1 MTTARV
7 RTILP
12 IIGITAMAV
21 LLTACSGGGPGAAT
35 AAHPTT
41 GASTGTST
49 SASPTTGP
57 TTAPSR
63 STASATAPS
72 TVGSTSAPAPSRGSG
87 TAAAPAPA
95 PAGTGSGSGASAAG
109 GRCATSQLSGSVA
122 DGGGSSAGATRVAI
136 ILRNTG
142 AQSCTLQGWPGVS
155 FVGGGNGTQIGNA
168 ATLDRSTPHQT
179 LTLRPSGEVQ
189 AVVTVRDAG
198 DWDSATCHP
207 RVTDGFRV
215 IPPGSRQAL
224 FVPASG
230 ALFES
235 CAAPAVHQLSTSALA
250 SF

>member
-21 LLTACSGGGPGAAT
+21 LLTACSGGGTGAAT
-35 AAHPTT
+35 AAHPST

-49 SASPTTGP
+49 SASPTTGQ

-63 STASATAPS
+63 STPAATAPS

-95 PAGTGSGSGASAAG
+95 GTGASAAG
-109 GRCATSQLSGSVA
+109 ARCATSQLSGSVA

-142 AQSCTLQGWPGVS
+142 AQSCTLQGWPGIS

>member
-21 LLTACSGGGPGAAT
+21 LLTACSGGGAGASTTAAT
-35 AAHPTT
+35 AHP
-41 GASTGTST
+41 STATST
-49 SASPTTGP
+49 SAGPTGSP

-63 STASATAPS
+63 STTAAPTSAAA
-72 TVGSTSAPAPSRGSG
+72 GSTAAPAPSRGTGS
-87 TAAAPAPA
+87 AAAPAPA
-95 PAGTGSGSGASAAG
+95 GTTSGGSTAGA
-109 GRCATSQLSGSVA
+109 RCATSQLTGSVA

-136 ILRNTG
+136 ILRNHG

-189 AVVTVRDAG
+189 AIVTVRDAG

-230 ALFES
+230 SLFES
-235 CAAPAVHQLSTSALA
+235 CAATAVHQLITSALA
-250 SF
+250 AF

>member
-12 IIGITAMAV
+12 IIGVTAMAL
-21 LLTACSGGGPGAAT
+21 LLTACSGGGTGAAT
-35 AAHPTT
+35 AAHPST

-49 SASPTTGP
+49 STSPTTGP

-63 STASATAPS
+63 STPAATTPSTAASAA
-72 TVGSTSAPAPSRGSG
+72 APAPSRGSG

-95 PAGTGSGSGASAAG
+95 STTSGGTAST
-109 GRCATSQLSGSVA
+109 RCATSQLTGSVA
-122 DGGGSSAGATRVAI
+122 DGGGGSSAGATRVAI

-142 AQSCTLQGWPGVS
+142 ARSCTLQGWPGVS

-189 AVVTVRDAG
+189 AVVTVEDAG

-215 IPPGSRQAL
+215 IPPGSRQSL
-224 FVPASG
+224 FVPATG

>member
-12 IIGITAMAV
+12 IIGVTAMAL
-21 LLTACSGGGPGAAT
+21 LLTACSGGGTGAAT
-35 AAHPTT
+35 AAHPST

-49 SASPTTGP
+49 STSPTTGP

-63 STASATAPS
+63 STPAATTPSTAASAA
-72 TVGSTSAPAPSRGSG
+72 APAPSRGSG

-95 PAGTGSGSGASAAG
+95 STTAG
-109 GRCATSQLSGSVA
+109 GTASTRCATSQLTGSVA
-122 DGGGSSAGATRVAI
+122 DGGGGSAGATRVAI

-142 AQSCTLQGWPGVS
+142 ARSCTLQGWPGVS

-215 IPPGSRQAL
+215 IPPGSRQSL
-224 FVPASG
+224 FVPATG

>member
-12 IIGITAMAV
+12 IIGVTAMAL
-21 LLTACSGGGPGAAT
+21 LLTACSGGGTGAAT
-35 AAHPTT
+35 AAHPST

-49 SASPTTGP
+49 STSPTTGP

-63 STASATAPS
+63 STPAATTPSTAASAA
-72 TVGSTSAPAPSRGSG
+72 APAPSRGSG
-87 TAAAPAPA
+87 TAATPAPA
-95 PAGTGSGSGASAAG
+95 STTAG
-109 GRCATSQLSGSVA
+109 GTASTRCATSQLTGSVA

-142 AQSCTLQGWPGVS
+142 ARSCTLQGWPGVS
-155 FVGGGNGTQIGNA
+155 FVGGGTGTQIGNA

-179 LTLRPSGEVQ
+179 LTLRPAGEVQ
-189 AVVTVRDAG
+189 AVVTVEDAG
-198 DWDSATCHP
+198 NWDSATCHP

-215 IPPGSRQAL
+215 IPPGSRQSL

-235 CAAPAVHQLSTSALA
+235 CASTSVHQLTTSALA

>member
-12 IIGITAMAV
+12 IIGVTAMAL
-21 LLTACSGGGPGAAT
+21 LLTACSGGGTGAAT
-35 AAHPTT
+35 AAHPST

-49 SASPTTGP
+49 STSPTTGP

-63 STASATAPS
+63 STPAATTPS
-72 TVGSTSAPAPSRGSG
+72 TAGSAAAPAPSRGSG
-87 TAAAPAPA
+87 TAATPAPA
-95 PAGTGSGSGASAAG
+95 STTAG
-109 GRCATSQLSGSVA
+109 GTASTRCATSQLTGSVA

-142 AQSCTLQGWPGVS
+142 ARSCTLQGWPGVS

-215 IPPGSRQAL
+215 IPPGSRQSL
-224 FVPASG
+224 FVPATG

>member
-7 RTILP
+7 LTILP

-35 AAHPTT
+35 AAHPST

-63 STASATAPS
+63 STPASTAPS

-95 PAGTGSGSGASAAG
+95 GPGAAAAG
-109 GRCATSQLSGSVA
+109 ARCATSQLSGSVA

-142 AQSCTLQGWPGVS
+142 AQSCTLQGWPGIS

-168 ATLDRSTPHQT
+168 ATLDRATPHQT

-250 SF
+250 AF

>member
-35 AAHPTT
+35 AAHPST

-49 SASPTTGP
+49 SASPTGSPTVAP
-57 TTAPSR
+57 SRTTAATTAPS
-63 STASATAPS
+63 TAGSAA
-72 TVGSTSAPAPSRGSG
+72 APAPSRASG
-87 TAAAPAPA
+87 TAAAPA
-95 PAGTGSGSGASAAG
+95 GTGSGAAAAG
-109 GRCATSQLSGSVA
+109 ARCATSQLSGSVA

-198 DWDSATCHP
+198 NWDSATCHP

-235 CAAPAVHQLSTSALA
+235 CAAPAVHQLTTSALA